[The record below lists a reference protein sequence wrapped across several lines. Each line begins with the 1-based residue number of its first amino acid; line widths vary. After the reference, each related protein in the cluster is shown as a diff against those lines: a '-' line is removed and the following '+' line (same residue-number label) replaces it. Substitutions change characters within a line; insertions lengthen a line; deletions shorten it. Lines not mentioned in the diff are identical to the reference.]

1 MMRSTFKTLLY
12 INRQKTKGGYMS
24 VEISTRA
31 YLPFADARQIGYRIV
46 YGEIRNDD
54 VHKSHDDRTF

>member
-1 MMRSTFKTLLY
+1 
-12 INRQKTKGGYMS
+12 MS

-54 VHKSHDDRTF
+54 VHKSHDDRTFWGLCNETDDTWWG